1 MPNFLENLAS
11 CPVDPFPGLRGLAR
25 PGLQRPA
32 AFALAQQ
39 LVALAQAAAELPPV
53 GQEGGFHVK
62 RGPVQVIPAIAG
74 ARLDQPVTVRM
85 DRHHGQDAGMI
96 GNGVYRPAVA
106 VELPLPGRLANAQ
119 APALPG
125 MPDRTGYRDFPRTP
139 AQQGFQLAAAKGAAP
154 AQKIDGLQNAGL
166 AGAVGP
172 AKHRDL
178 LARRDFQV
186 LQDPEIPGL

>member
-1 MPNFLENLAS
+1 MPNFLENLES
-11 CPVDPFPGLRGLAR
+11 CSVDPFPGLRDLVR
-25 PGLQRPA
+25 PGLQSPA

-62 RGPVQVIPAIAG
+62 RGPVQVIPAIPG

-96 GNGVYRPAVA
+96 GNGVDRPAVA
-106 VELPLPGRLANAQ
+106 KELPLPDRLANAQ
-119 APALPG
+119 VLAHPG
-125 MPDRTGYRDFPRTP
+125 MPDRTGDRDFPGAP
-139 AQQGFQLAAAKGAAP
+139 AQQGFQLAAAKGAAA
-154 AQKIDGLQNAGL
+154 AQEIDGLQNAGL

-178 LARRDFQV
+178 LTRRDF
-186 LQDPEIPGL
+186 